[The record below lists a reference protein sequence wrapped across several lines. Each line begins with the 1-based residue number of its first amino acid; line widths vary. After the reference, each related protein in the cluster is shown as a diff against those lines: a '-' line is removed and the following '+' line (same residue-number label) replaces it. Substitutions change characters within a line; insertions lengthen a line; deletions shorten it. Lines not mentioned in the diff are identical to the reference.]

1 MSKVLL
7 AGAAVAIAVTWAFA
21 DAPLMQKQLALARAQ
36 LGIQQSGAAPSPSQY
51 ITAAVE
57 QGELRRIVTAT
68 GTLNAIINVEVGSQL
83 SGQVAQLLVDF
94 NDEVKKDQPLARLDQ
109 RSFKAHVAEA
119 QAAMQLAEVSVE
131 AARARLQRAEI
142 DARDSEAQRAVLKA
156 RTDNAR
162 VKLDAAQTE
171 LRRKETLRERQVGT
185 AVDIEDAQTKVASAA
200 ASLREAEAIAA
211 AQENLVAGTQADLRR
226 VKSELESAVASIPQK
241 QALLDVAQIDLD
253 RTTIRSPIDG
263 VIVGR
268 TVNQGQTLA
277 TTLEAKTLFIV
288 AGDLHEMQIEAKVD
302 EADIGKI
309 KVGQEATFTVDSHP
323 GRQFSGIVRQVRKAP
338 QVVQNVVTYIVVLSA
353 ANPEN
358 LLLPGMTALVRI
370 TVNRTGPVLKVPLA
384 ALRYAPKPKEGAAA
398 AEQASAGNGVQPAWA
413 GDLQFSRGR
422 AASVWMLGPD
432 GVPRAVL
439 VGLGE
444 DDSSHA
450 AVLAGP
456 LSAGDRVIVGEA
468 ATAAPR
474 RLFGIRIGL

>member
-1 MSKVLL
+1 MKKIFIAALL
-7 AGAAVAIAVTWAFA
+7 LTASLAWWFA
-21 DAPLMQKQLALARAQ
+21 DAPLVRDQLAWGGAQ
-36 LGIQQSGAAPSPSQY
+36 LGIHPGKAAPAPSQY

-57 QGELRRIVTAT
+57 QGELRRVTSAT

-83 SGQVAQLLVDF
+83 SGQVAELLVDF
-94 NDEVKKDQPLARLDQ
+94 NDDVKKHQPLARLDQ

-119 QAAMQLAEVSVE
+119 QAAMELAQVSVE
-131 AARARLQRAEI
+131 AARARLERAEI

-162 VKLDAAQTE
+162 VKFESARTE
-171 LRRKETLRERQVGT
+171 LHRKETLRERQVGT
-185 AVDIEDAQTKVASAA
+185 AVDTEDAQTKVASAA

-211 AQENLVAGTQADLRR
+211 AQENLVAGTKADLRR
-226 VKSELESAVASIPQK
+226 VKSELESALASIPQK

-268 TVNQGQTLA
+268 NVNEGQTLA

-288 AGDLHEMQIEAKVD
+288 AGDLHQMQIEAKVD

-309 KVGQEATFTVDSHP
+309 RVGQEATFTVDSHP
-323 GRQFSGIVRQVRKAP
+323 GRQFSGLVRQVRKAP

-398 AEQASAGNGVQPAWA
+398 AEQSSPGNGIQPAWA

-422 AASVWMLGPD
+422 AASVWTLGPD
-432 GVPRAVL
+432 GQPRSVL

-450 AVLAGP
+450 AVLGGP
-456 LSAGDRVIVGEA
+456 LSAGDRVIIGEA